1 MAKTNTTTKQN
12 DILARMTEL
21 GQEALNKLSDVP
33 GGSKVVD
40 MMNETK
46 ARLDEMQKK
55 LRGLDALEAR
65 VAKLEQQLAATAKP
79 VAKKPSAAK
88 KSKPVASKPATP
100 KNPPA

>member
-1 MAKTNTTTKQN
+1 MAKTNSTTKQN
-12 DILARMTEL
+12 DIFARVTEL

-33 GGSKVVD
+33 GGSRLVD
-40 MMNETK
+40 MANESK

-79 VAKKPSAAK
+79 VAKKPAAAK

-100 KNPPA
+100 KKPPA